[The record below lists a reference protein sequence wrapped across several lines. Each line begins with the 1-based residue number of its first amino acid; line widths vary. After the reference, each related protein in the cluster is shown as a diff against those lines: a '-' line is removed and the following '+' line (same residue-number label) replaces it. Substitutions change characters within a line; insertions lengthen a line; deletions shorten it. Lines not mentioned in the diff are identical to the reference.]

1 MIGTVKVKKKKQIWI
16 GKIRPIS
23 VVDVVIRL

>member
-1 MIGTVKVKKKKQIWI
+1 MIGTVEVKKKQIWI